1 MIKQFKHWWIN
12 HNLPFVTNKRNED
25 RFVLACMASADAVN
39 KMVTHSAVNPVIHSL
54 KELRKNTWDVE
65 RVDHAIEWLEDNF
78 GEE

>member
-1 MIKQFKHWWIN
+1 MIKRFKHWWIN

-25 RFVLACMASADAVN
+25 RFVLAYMASVDSVN
-39 KMVTHSAVNPVIHSL
+39 KMVTCSAVNPVIHSL

-78 GEE
+78 EVK

>member
-1 MIKQFKHWWIN
+1 MIKQFKRWWIN

-39 KMVTHSAVNPVIHSL
+39 KMVIHSAVNPIIHSL

-65 RVDHAIEWLEDNF
+65 RVDHAIEWLKNNF
-78 GEE
+78 EVK